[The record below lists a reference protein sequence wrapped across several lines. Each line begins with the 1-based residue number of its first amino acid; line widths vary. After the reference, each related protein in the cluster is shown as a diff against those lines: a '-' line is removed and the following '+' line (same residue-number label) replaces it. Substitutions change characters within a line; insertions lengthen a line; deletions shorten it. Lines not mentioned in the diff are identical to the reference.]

1 MVNWAPLSPS
11 TLEALAHLCGNL
23 PIGERETT
31 GRELQRYLAQAGL
44 PNPTP
49 GITKW
54 EMVYNAFAMF
64 QNEHQLSNNIINFVA
79 IVYNPCRFTEHLDVF
94 KDEVAKLNKIL
105 LMCGLEFREDGKM
118 HKTKAATSIS
128 DAVARAQRL
137 RAKLQERG
145 VHPIILKF
153 AEKEIATENY
163 FHTVLEAM
171 KSVTAVVREKSL
183 LCADGSELV
192 DAAFFG
198 KSPQLLINNYQTES
212 EKSEQKGFGNLLKG
226 LYSTFRNPTA
236 HEAKILWHLPEEDAL
251 DVLCILSYVHRK
263 LEHARRA

>member
-1 MVNWAPLSPS
+1 MHPPLSPS
-11 TLEALAHLCGNL
+11 ALIEIARLCGNL
-23 PIGERETT
+23 YTGIRETT
-31 GRELQRYLAQAGL
+31 GRELQHFLNQAEL

-54 EMVYNAFAMF
+54 EMVYNAFAEF
-64 QNEHQLSNNIINFVA
+64 QNENQTSNNIIKF
-79 IVYNPCRFTEHLDVF
+79 ISLVYNPYRFAEHLDVF
-94 KDEVAKLNKIL
+94 KDEVSKLNKIL
-105 LMCGLEFREDGKM
+105 LMCGYEFGEDGKM
-118 HKTKAATSIS
+118 HSAKPAATLS

-137 RAKLQERG
+137 KSKLQVRG
-145 VHPIILKF
+145 VHPTILKF
-153 AEKEIATENY
+153 ADSEIATENY

-183 LCADGSELV
+183 LHADGTELI

-198 KSPQLLINNYQTES
+198 KAPQLLINNYQTES